1 VEAAKYRTGN
11 DEYDIVV
18 RLAEQYR
25 QDLYSVGDL
34 NVLSEGNPVPLT
46 SVAKWEVRDG
56 LGMIKRKDMDRVA
69 TISSDVSA
77 GFNSNAVLA
86 QVQSTLSSFAS
97 SELPTGYTMRYTGQ
111 SQEQAD
117 AEEFLSFAFMMAIM
131 LIALILISQFNSV
144 IKPVI
149 ILTTVI
155 VSTIGVLLGLLT
167 FKMPFVIIMTGI
179 GIISLAGI
187 VVNNA
192 IVLLDYVDTLR
203 ERDGVDRREALI
215 RAGSTRFRPVVL
227 TAITTALGLIPLAV
241 GLNFD
246 FIGLFQSLSPE
257 FYWGGEQ
264 AAWWAPMAI
273 AVIVG
278 ILFATLLTLL
288 LVPVLYS
295 VMDDTGDWL
304 KRTYTN

>member
-1 VEAAKYRTGN
+1 
-11 DEYDIVV
+11 
-18 RLAEQYR
+18 
-25 QDLYSVGDL
+25 
-34 NVLSEGNPVPLT
+34 
-46 SVAKWEVRDG
+46 
-56 LGMIKRKDMDRVA
+56 
-69 TISSDVSA
+69 
-77 GFNSNAVLA
+77 
-86 QVQSTLSSFAS
+86 
-97 SELPTGYTMRYTGQ
+97 
-111 SQEQAD
+111 
-117 AEEFLSFAFMMAIM
+117 
-131 LIALILISQFNSV
+131 
-144 IKPVI
+144 
-149 ILTTVI
+149 
-155 VSTIGVLLGLLT
+155 
-167 FKMPFVIIMTGI
+167 MPFVIIMTGI

>member
-1 VEAAKYRTGN
+1 
-11 DEYDIVV
+11 
-18 RLAEQYR
+18 
-25 QDLYSVGDL
+25 
-34 NVLSEGNPVPLT
+34 
-46 SVAKWEVRDG
+46 
-56 LGMIKRKDMDRVA
+56 
-69 TISSDVSA
+69 
-77 GFNSNAVLA
+77 VLA
-86 QVQSTLSSFAS
+86 QVQATLSSFAS

>member
-1 VEAAKYRTGN
+1 
-11 DEYDIVV
+11 
-18 RLAEQYR
+18 
-25 QDLYSVGDL
+25 
-34 NVLSEGNPVPLT
+34 
-46 SVAKWEVRDG
+46 
-56 LGMIKRKDMDRVA
+56 
-69 TISSDVSA
+69 
-77 GFNSNAVLA
+77 
-86 QVQSTLSSFAS
+86 
-97 SELPTGYTMRYTGQ
+97 
-111 SQEQAD
+111 
-117 AEEFLSFAFMMAIM
+117 
-131 LIALILISQFNSV
+131 
-144 IKPVI
+144 
-149 ILTTVI
+149 
-155 VSTIGVLLGLLT
+155 
-167 FKMPFVIIMTGI
+167 
-179 GIISLAGI
+179 
-187 VVNNA
+187 
-192 IVLLDYVDTLR
+192 
-203 ERDGVDRREALI
+203 
-215 RAGSTRFRPVVL
+215 VVL